1 MSLPFSIGSTRAG
14 YQDVGDDVAVLDV
27 NSCRA
32 EDTGYTGNDGTKR
45 RVSWQVRDANGTEVL
60 MNTRSFSCK
69 MPGTRC
75 EDRCDARAC
84 TYACP

>member
-45 RVSWQVRDANGTEVL
+45 RVSWQVRDAKTDVTLVHVRMRVRDMLGSYKQ
-60 MNTRSFSCK
+60 R
-69 MPGTRC
+69 R
-75 EDRCDARAC
+75 RAEGWRNC
-84 TYACP
+84 